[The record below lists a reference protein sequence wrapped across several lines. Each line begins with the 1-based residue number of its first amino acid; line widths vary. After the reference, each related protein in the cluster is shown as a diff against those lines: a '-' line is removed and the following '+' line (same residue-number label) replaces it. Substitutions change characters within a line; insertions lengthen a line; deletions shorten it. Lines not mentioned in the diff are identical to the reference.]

1 MAQRPATEPEGFIR
15 VGLGSWVVLVRIV
28 GDVGRAKDEDS
39 RPGRN
44 IQYRDNRRELLEG
57 K

>member
-1 MAQRPATEPEGFIR
+1 MAQRPPTDREGFIR
-15 VGLGSWVVLVRIV
+15 VGLGSWVVPVRIV

-44 IQYRDNRRELLEG
+44 MQYRDSRHELQ
-57 K
+57 